1 MNKLQLPNGLPSILS
16 RQFRYVRAADT
27 DVAKTFAR
35 VRRELEREARP
46 PDNVSPLTARKAR
59 FGT

>member
-1 MNKLQLPNGLPSILS
+1 MNKPQLPKGLSSILS
-16 RQFRYVRAADT
+16 RRFPYVPAADT
-27 DVAKTFAR
+27 DIAKTFAR
-35 VRRELEREARP
+35 VRHELEREARP

>member
-1 MNKLQLPNGLPSILS
+1 MNKPQLPNGLPSILS
-16 RQFRYVRAADT
+16 RRSRYVPAADT
-27 DVAKTFAR
+27 DIAKTFAR
-35 VRRELEREARP
+35 VRHELEREARP

>member
-1 MNKLQLPNGLPSILS
+1 MNKPQLPKGLSSILS
-16 RQFRYVRAADT
+16 RRFRYVPAADT
-27 DVAKTFAR
+27 DIAKTFAR
-35 VRRELEREARP
+35 VRHELEREARP